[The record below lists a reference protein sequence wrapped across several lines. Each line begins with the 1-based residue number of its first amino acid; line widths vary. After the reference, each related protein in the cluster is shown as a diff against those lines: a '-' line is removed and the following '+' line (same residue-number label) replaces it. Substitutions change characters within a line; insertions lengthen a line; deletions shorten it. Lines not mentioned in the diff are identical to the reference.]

1 MLLLQG
7 APNRMS
13 DTRIITGT
21 VPPAAK
27 GPSLKPGTIP
37 QEKYF
42 TFSLRY
48 WSEADNFGLGDV
60 DVGWY
65 RSLVGRLNDLSK
77 EKVTRFVEDPGFQ
90 NALRYHVVDWDL
102 RNVPLTRAQLTWLP
116 RQIREN
122 EVEFPIYQFH
132 VSKAVGRIHGFWDSE
147 HCFNIVLLDPLHN
160 LQPSK
165 DVGYRVRST
174 SPSECKYSALKVALD
189 TACATSCLQA
199 NCEFSMAVKGVH
211 QASGGDQCVIIAGI
225 TPDVAQHLQELRKKK
240 AVSISDIVEHGIT
253 FFE

>member
-1 MLLLQG
+1 
-7 APNRMS
+7 MS
-13 DTRIITGT
+13 AAKIIAGN

-37 QEKYF
+37 PEKYF

-48 WSEADNFGLGDV
+48 WCEVDNFGLGDV

-65 RSLVGRLNDLSK
+65 RSVVGRLNDLSK
-77 EKVTRFVEDPGFQ
+77 EKVTRFVEDPAFQ
-90 NALRYHVVDWDL
+90 DAIRYHVVDWDH
-102 RNVPLTRAQLTWLP
+102 RNIPLTRAQLTWLP
-116 RQIREN
+116 RAIREN
-122 EVEFPIYQFH
+122 EDEFPIYQFH

-165 DVGYRVRST
+165 DVGYKVRPTT
-174 SPSECKYSALKVALD
+174 SSECKYSALKVALEA
-189 TACATSCLQA
+189 ACAAPCLQGD
-199 NCEFSMAVKGVH
+199 CEFAKAVKGVH
-211 QASGGDQCVIIAGI
+211 QAPDGDQCVIIAGV
-225 TPDVAQHLQELRKKK
+225 TLDVAQHLQELRKKK
-240 AVSISDIVEHGIT
+240 VVSISDIVEHGIT